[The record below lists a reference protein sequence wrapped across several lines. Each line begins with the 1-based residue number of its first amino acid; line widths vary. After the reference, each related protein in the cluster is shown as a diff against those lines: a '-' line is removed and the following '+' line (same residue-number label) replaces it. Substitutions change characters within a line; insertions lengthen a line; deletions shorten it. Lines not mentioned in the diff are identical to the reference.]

1 MSRTPEQIENK
12 AAKKVQGYFYWAGV
26 ISGFASYGGFENG
39 NNGLGLILAL
49 LAISLIWGGSKIK
62 TTHRKEHEVGVYK

>member
-12 AAKKVQGYFYWAGV
+12 AAKKVQEYFYGAGV
-26 ISGFASYGGFENG
+26 ISGFASYVGFENG

-49 LAISLIWGGSKIK
+49 LAVSLIWGGSKIK
-62 TTHRKEHEVGVYK
+62 TTHDKKGEVGVYK